1 MSERD
6 EAVVEVIKK
15 LTGRAGVRWFAT
27 SVDQAQSIL
36 KDLHSEAFMAG
47 RHSEQ
52 TH

>member
-6 EAVVEVIKK
+6 EAVIEGIKK

-27 SVDQAQSIL
+27 SVDLAQSIL
-36 KDLHSEAFMAG
+36 KDLYNEAFMAG
-47 RHSEQ
+47 RHNEQ

>member
-6 EAVVEVIKK
+6 EAVIEVIKK

-27 SVDQAQSIL
+27 SVDQAQTIL
-36 KDLHSEAFMAG
+36 KDLYKEAFMAG
-47 RHSEQ
+47 RHYEQ